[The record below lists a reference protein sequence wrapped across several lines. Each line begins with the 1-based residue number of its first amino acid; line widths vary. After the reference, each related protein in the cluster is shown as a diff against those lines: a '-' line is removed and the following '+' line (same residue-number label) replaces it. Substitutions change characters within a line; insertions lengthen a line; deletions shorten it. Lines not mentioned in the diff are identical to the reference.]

1 MLRWA
6 ATGASPCGRRRAGP
20 AGGRMPDR
28 FVAPPPAK
36 PEALTQYRNSSPN
49 CWQGMLAR
57 HAGNQDAGN
66 KGQNHGPMSTRILDW
81 LVTLNRHP

>member
-1 MLRWA
+1 MPPA
-6 ATGASPCGRRRAGP
+6 DGE
-20 AGGRMPDR
+20 AGG
-28 FVAPPPAK
+28 FNAVQK
-36 PEALTQYRNSSPN
+36 LLTKL
-49 CWQGMLAR
+49 LAR